1 MPRRRDRVRRFE
13 RPEQPR
19 GEAAGRGE
27 ELRAARRAEHPAADD
42 VPRGRAECE
51 SRAGAVTLAT
61 EPQSTQRKQ
70 WATETPGHREPFRLF
85 QNDPRGSVAVF
96 KCESRAGAVTL
107 ATEARSTQRTKMG
120 HRHTRP
126 RTPIG

>member
-19 GEAAGRGE
+19 GEAADRGE
-27 ELRAARRAEHPAADD
+27 ELRAARRAEYPAADD

-61 EPQSTQRKQ
+61 EPQSTQRK
-70 WATETPGHREPFRLF
+70 TMGHR
-85 QNDPRGSVAVF
+85 DTG
-96 KCESRAGAVTL
+96 
-107 ATEARSTQRTKMG
+107 TQRTIWSFPKRSPWLRGGFQM
-120 HRHTRP
+120 
-126 RTPIG
+126 